1 QSLVHYAQLG
11 LVANDPLA
19 FGIEPGTAGEAAIF
33 VWDLDPTAPI
43 EDAPADVDRVVEDAF
58 AERDVARQGRG
69 VPDTGV
75 VFALFPRTR
84 RGHTLVVED
93 LADGLQAVAVG
104 VELEDPQNQRRFVG
118 ADCKTVGLPPLR
130 VQAKNLFLVP
140 EDLSARRTAAR
151 RLPFQASARGIG
163 DTHAL
168 LFADDPFEGEC
179 QVVDPPCGDCMHG
192 HVVGGEQLAHE
203 RQVFLVAAEPVD
215 VLYDQDFRLAGLER
229 GEHGL
234 KARSFHRGTGDAI
247 ITVKSNQMETVLL
260 CVVTRKQLLIIHGGC
275 SVLRIVEA
283 LSAIGNSTEVHLP
296 NSLSSWGSQGGA
308 PMHAAWAV
316 LFLMKNPLSDD

>member
-1 QSLVHYAQLG
+1 MLTADPAADEAAEQVLRTFGAGEGIAGELELRIACRAGLCLASLDPVPQSLVHYAQLG

-104 VELEDPQNQRRFVG
+104 VELEDPQN
-118 ADCKTVGLPPLR
+118 
-130 VQAKNLFLVP
+130 
-140 EDLSARRTAAR
+140 
-151 RLPFQASARGIG
+151 
-163 DTHAL
+163 
-168 LFADDPFEGEC
+168 
-179 QVVDPPCGDCMHG
+179 
-192 HVVGGEQLAHE
+192 
-203 RQVFLVAAEPVD
+203 
-215 VLYDQDFRLAGLER
+215 
-229 GEHGL
+229 
-234 KARSFHRGTGDAI
+234 
-247 ITVKSNQMETVLL
+247 
-260 CVVTRKQLLIIHGGC
+260 
-275 SVLRIVEA
+275 
-283 LSAIGNSTEVHLP
+283 
-296 NSLSSWGSQGGA
+296 
-308 PMHAAWAV
+308 
-316 LFLMKNPLSDD
+316 